1 MGAQGATGPDAE
13 VINLNGATV
22 IPGFINGHVHH
33 SRTGTNAGREARDI
47 ETAFSILEVQ
57 EVLARRL
64 PTVPAGA
71 WTGCHLGWHY
81 VQLAE
86 NRPPTK
92 AELDDVAP
100 NNPVFLSGRAGH
112 VEQFFQVTNTLGQK
126 FFESLGFLVDNVSGR
141 IITNPNGSM
150 TTPED
155 AFNAIRNTESPEDR
169 LRQTYDNN
177 KMGSEQWNDS
187 GPGSGG

>member
-1 MGAQGATGPDAE
+1 MQDE
-13 VINLNGATV
+13 R
-22 IPGFINGHVHH
+22 HVTLRRHF
-33 SRTGTNAGREARDI
+33 R
-47 ETAFSILEVQ
+47 FLEVQ

-126 FFESLGFLVDNVSGR
+126 FFESLGFLVDNVQWSYYHKSKR
-141 IITNPNGSM
+141 
-150 TTPED
+150 E
-155 AFNAIRNTESPEDR
+155 
-169 LRQTYDNN
+169 YDNA
-177 KMGSEQWNDS
+177 
-187 GPGSGG
+187 